1 MEFRK
6 PDDAIKEKSRAS
18 VSKEDLASIEEQML
32 SANEFI
38 DENMESMVLTYQELK
53 DFLENVQGSS
63 DPLSVSEQYTI
74 DTHQN
79 DDHGLP
85 VLHGKKNKSGM
96 HKTEKTLD
104 ETTTYDSKS
113 STGRSFGYRQR
124 YIISGYFLEQ

>member
-38 DENMESMVLTYQELK
+38 DENMESIVLTYQELK
-53 DFLENVQGSS
+53 DFLENVQGYS

-74 DTHQN
+74 DIHQN
-79 DDHGLP
+79 DDQGLP
-85 VLHGKKNKSGM
+85 VLHGKKNKIGM

-113 STGRSFGYRQR
+113 STAAPSDTDSD
-124 YIISGYFLEQ
+124 ISSQDTF